1 MIEYKR
7 FRVGDILTWQ
17 KKIQIRPL
25 DIPSLTIE
33 DGQLYPFVGQSSAN
47 NAIFGY
53 LRVDPRFLNNIES
66 EPCIIASSNTQEFSY
81 VDTPFFLKEAGGS
94 MSYMKNENL
103 NLHNSLYLI
112 TVLKKELKSRY
123 TYGIKATNERIRESI
138 IQLPVKNVNSTEPN
152 WGYMDRYAKHILDK
166 YVNNIDKYFQKLG
179 FRNYE
184 DVLLQEYDKHI
195 LNKHAHSNF
204 GIFKVEE
211 LFDTIKRGKR
221 IKSFDR
227 IPGNLPFITAGVD
240 KMGLSDYI
248 CNPEVEVFP
257 ENSLTIDMFGN
268 TFYRNYKYGADD
280 HVAVLYNSTT
290 EYSKKVLLYIQ
301 PTIKKAIAGKF
312 SYSRNFYA
320 SDAPAVEIKLPID
333 ESGNINKKLMEDYI
347 SVIEKKVIQ
356 NLRRNIDKRIG
367 ILSEAVLQR
376 ERS

>member
-1 MIEYKR
+1 MIEYKK

-33 DGQLYPFVGQSSAN
+33 DGELYPFVGQSSAN
-47 NAIFGY
+47 NAIVGF
-53 LRVDPRFLNNIES
+53 LRVDHRYLNNVES

-103 NLHNSLYLI
+103 NLYNSLYLI

-123 TYGIKATNERIRESI
+123 AYGIKATNVRIRESV
-138 IQLPVKNVNSTEPN
+138 IQLPVKDATSAEPH
-152 WGYMDRYAKHILDK
+152 WEYMEK
-166 YVNNIDKYFQKLG
+166 YVKRIEEKYVERIDGCFHRLG
-179 FRNYE
+179 FGNYE
-184 DVLLQEYDKHI
+184 DVLLQDYDEYI
-195 LNKHAHSNF
+195 LNKHANSNF
-204 GIFKVEE
+204 STFKLEE

-221 IKSFDR
+221 ITSFDR
-227 IPGNLPFITAGVD
+227 IPGNLPFITAGVE
-240 KMGLSDYI
+240 KMGLSDFI
-248 CNPEVEVFP
+248 SNPEVEVFP

-301 PTIKKAIAGKF
+301 PNINKSIAGKF

-320 SDAPAVEIKLPID
+320 SDAPEVEIKLPVD
-333 ESGNINKKLMEDYI
+333 ESGNINMKLMEDYI
-347 SVIEKKVIQ
+347 SVIEKKVVR
-356 NLRRNIDKRIG
+356 NLRKNIDERIG
-367 ILSEAVLQR
+367 GKVSLQVR
-376 ERS
+376 